1 MRFFGLQYRTVSI
14 MASLPPGKRNE
25 LMHVLSHQIPEF
37 SQLALAGEPIP
48 NVNYFYKRVS
58 GKRDGSLARRVGS
71 LWRGLTGPTEATFR
85 YDLFLN
91 RNPNFPILFQTDD
104 FRRAFTETFSQDGAG
119 GILGHQTSPEQFY
132 FQFSQRY
139 LQKLQQDVE
148 AANPGASKETIRQEF
163 MKLHSKYNS
172 ENERQFFNEV
182 LNALTKPLSAVY
194 VRALDAVTRGYYS
207 QEQARRAA
215 EAASAG
221 RGGSRRKT
229 RRHQHR
235 R

>member
-1 MRFFGLQYRTVSI
+1 MTG
-14 MASLPPGKRNE
+14 LPPGKRNE
-25 LMHVLSHQIPEF
+25 LMHVLSHQMPEF
-37 SQLALAGEPIP
+37 SQVLAAGEKIS
-48 NVNYFYKRVS
+48 NNNMNYFYKRVS
-58 GKRDGSLARRVGS
+58 GKRDGSLARRVRS
-71 LWRGLTGPTEATFR
+71 LWMDLTGPTEATFR

-104 FRRAFTETFSQDGAG
+104 FKSAFTQTYSQDGAG
-119 GILGHQTSPEQFY
+119 GILGHQTSPEQFF

-139 LQKLQQDVE
+139 LQKLRQDVA
-148 AANPGASKETIRQEF
+148 AANPGASEETIRQEF
-163 MKLHSKYNS
+163 MKAHSKYNS

-182 LNALTKPLSAVY
+182 LNALTKPLPDVY

-207 QEQARRAA
+207 QEQAKRAA
-215 EAASAG
+215 ER